1 MMSSIVHSEVV
12 DLLPSEVPRFV
23 LFDSINLY
31 MQDIKQEECFEHLQ
45 NGEKHGE
52 AVK

>member
-1 MMSSIVHSEVV
+1 M

-23 LFDSINLY
+23 LSGSINLY
-31 MQDIKQEECFEHLQ
+31 MQDIKLEECFEHLQ
-45 NGEKHGE
+45 NGKKHGK